1 MSASSSVQQNAPATI
16 PRAAA
21 RLGGYLATLA
31 DESDRD
37 RGKLAALRRGL
48 GEPDGWHPQLAN
60 VVNPSIHDVPDHKAP
75 IFYKVAALFGLHPV
89 ARRSGDNQPSGRL
102 VERSFTHALHQYA
115 LQRSREGGGSIDDI
129 KKPLDRRVMALLN
142 ADTEDVFHHLRYATS
157 LLRGSD
163 IPVDW
168 VRLIIDLD
176 RWDLPDREVQRRWS
190 RAWWPAPGWADES
203 APAPGIAAEPA
214 SGPIAAGTA
223 P

>member
-1 MSASSSVQQNAPATI
+1 MSSSPPARPYDRALI

-21 RLGGYLATLA
+21 RLGGYLTTLA

-60 VVNPSIHDVPDHKAP
+60 VVNPYIHDVPDRMTP
-75 IFYKVAALFGLHPV
+75 MFYQVAALFGLHPV
-89 ARRSGDNQPSGRL
+89 TRRSGEGTSGRF
-102 VERSFTHALHQYA
+102 VERSFTHALHQHA
-115 LQRSREGGGSIDDI
+115 LQRSREGGGSIEDM

-142 ADTEDVFHHLRYATS
+142 ADREDLFHHLRYATS

-168 VRLIIDLD
+168 VQLIIDLD

-190 RAWWPAPGWADES
+190 RAWWPAPAWANES
-203 APAPGIAAEPA
+203 VPATSADPSAVAMTEGMPA
-214 SGPIAAGTA
+214 
-223 P
+223 

>member
-1 MSASSSVQQNAPATI
+1 MSSSPPAAQYGRAVI

-37 RGKLAALRRGL
+37 RAKLAALRRGL

-60 VVNPSIHDVPDHKAP
+60 VVNPYIHDDVPDRKTP
-75 IFYKVAALFGLHPV
+75 IFYQVAALFGLHPV
-89 ARRSGDNQPSGRL
+89 ARRSGDEQPSRRL
-102 VERSFTHALHQYA
+102 IERSFTHALHQRA
-115 LQRSREGGGSIDDI
+115 LQRSGEGGGSIEDI

-142 ADTEDVFHHLRYATS
+142 ADREDLFHHLRYATS

-176 RWDLPDREVQRRWS
+176 HWDEPDREVQRRWS
-190 RAWWPAPGWADES
+190 RAWWPAPGWADGSPPATS
-203 APAPGIAAEPA
+203 ADPSAVAVTEGMPA
-214 SGPIAAGTA
+214 
-223 P
+223 